1 MTDLYETVKNHKGPI
16 LVEMMPYGST
26 SVQVK
31 VVKSD
36 LLQMMKTWKLGDKE
50 FNCNKMLDCLI
61 LSQKI
66 FS

>member
-1 MTDLYETVKNHKGPI
+1 MTEIYEVVKNHKGPI

-26 SVQVK
+26 SMQVK

-36 LLQMMKTWKLGDKE
+36 LLQMLGFWKIGDKE
-50 FNCNKMLDCLI
+50 FNYYKMLDSLI
-61 LSQKI
+61 ISQKI